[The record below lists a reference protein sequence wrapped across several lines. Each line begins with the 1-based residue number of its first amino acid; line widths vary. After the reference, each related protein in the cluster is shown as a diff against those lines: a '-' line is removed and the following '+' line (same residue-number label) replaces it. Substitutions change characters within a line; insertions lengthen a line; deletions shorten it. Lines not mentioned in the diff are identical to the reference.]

1 METSDLRTPV
11 LGSSNRLSLSVE
23 DVDMGAVA
31 VPRPPSRSPQPQG
44 DATSSAAQVLRRMSI
59 DDDRSMP
66 ERELSTREAENS
78 SPNPSHHRTTP
89 RESHLGTSSSQTA
102 SRPTTLPLQPSLD
115 FAARPAT
122 SSGLQRPN
130 YQIQLHPSGL
140 PSTFPIHENTER
152 DGAPETGPLYPR
164 LPQFF
169 QFVPEF
175 PGGNDGASNNDGR
188 LADANPR
195 RKSKGRARRM
205 DPDLTGC
212 EVIFTAKAWRKG
224 LVN

>member
-1 METSDLRTPV
+1 M
-11 LGSSNRLSLSVE
+11 
-23 DVDMGAVA
+23 DMGAVA

-44 DATSSAAQVLRRMSI
+44 DAASSAAQVLRRMSI

-66 ERELSTREAENS
+66 ERVLSRREAEKS
-78 SPNPSHHRTTP
+78 SPNPSHHRTTL
-89 RESHLGTSSSQTA
+89 RESQLGPSSSQNA
-102 SRPTTLPLQPSLD
+102 SRSTTLPPQPSL
-115 FAARPAT
+115 AIRSAT

-140 PSTFPIHENTER
+140 PNTFPIHENRER
-152 DGAPETGPLYPR
+152 DGAPETGPSYPR

-188 LADANPR
+188 QADANPR
-195 RKSKGRARRM
+195 RKSKSRARRM

-212 EVIFTAKAWRKG
+212 EVIFAAKAWRKG